1 LGSIFD
7 HYRKLKIRCSKEK
20 CNDRVGILLN
30 NEIMNLENLN
40 VQEMNNKE
48 MKDANGGFIYWW
60 VRLYGGINFGNAFPY
75 NISGE
80 DMPKMA

>member
-1 LGSIFD
+1 LGSVFD

-40 VQEMNNKE
+40 VQEISKNE
-48 MKDANGGFIYWW
+48 MKTTNGMK
-60 VRLYGGINFGNAFPY
+60 
-75 NISGE
+75 NIRNKSS
-80 DMPKMA
+80 P

>member
-1 LGSIFD
+1 
-7 HYRKLKIRCSKEK
+7 
-20 CNDRVGILLN
+20 
-30 NEIMNLENLN
+30 MNLENLN